1 MQQSKSVYIVIA
13 VLSFIVLASVQIYL
27 IFNMFKLQNEQ
38 YYIPEKRILKEAYE
52 SAISNDN
59 LFPGAGRIV
68 DRYIEGE
75 NILTLEQYYLHDT
88 AAFETFKQT
97 MLDSTVMELTAHNNL
112 DSLLA
117 HIVQKNGFHDNLQ
130 YALMLESIDV
140 AFESN
145 KYIPLYNYP
154 QVYPLLAKSVQTRRG
169 IRIGGK
175 LENLSSQ
182 NLISAVVVSSLRSHS
197 YRIQFAWYVD
207 TENRTLDIFKKMWPI
222 LLLSIF
228 SICGVVL
235 LFFVT
240 YMNWVRQR
248 KLSDMK
254 SDFIN
259 NITHELHTPLAA
271 IIIANKSLR
280 NDKIADRK
288 ENITALTD
296 VIQRQSDRLQRLI
309 TQVLD
314 LTASSQVTLHKEE
327 HSVHRLMDEI
337 LLDFRLKYT
346 DSAVAL
352 DLHKNATRDI
362 IFLDPFWFTTLLFNV
377 LDNAVK
383 YNTSEEKRIVVTTR
397 NSKKHLEISIEDNG
411 IGISTDTQKYIFD
424 KFYRSTKHLSIQVKG
439 LGLGLYYVKQCIA
452 AHHWDMQIR
461 SQPEKGTTFIML
473 IPLPQ

>member
-1 MQQSKSVYIVIA
+1 
-13 VLSFIVLASVQIYL
+13 
-27 IFNMFKLQNEQ
+27 
-38 YYIPEKRILKEAYE
+38 
-52 SAISNDN
+52 
-59 LFPGAGRIV
+59 
-68 DRYIEGE
+68 
-75 NILTLEQYYLHDT
+75 
-88 AAFETFKQT
+88 
-97 MLDSTVMELTAHNNL
+97 MLDSTVKELIAHNNL
-112 DSLLA
+112 DSVLA
-117 HIVQKNGFHDNLQ
+117 LIIKKNNFQDNLQ
-130 YALMLESIDV
+130 YALVLESIDV

-145 KYIPLYNYP
+145 KYIPLYDRP
-154 QVYPLLAKSVQTRRG
+154 QVYPLLDKKIQTHHG

-175 LENLSSQ
+175 LQAMNTQ
-182 NLISAVVVSSLRSHS
+182 NLISSVVISSLRSHS
-197 YRIQFAWYVD
+197 YRIQFALYID
-207 TENRTLDIFKKMWPI
+207 TENRTLAIFKKMWPI
-222 LLLSIF
+222 LFLSIF

-280 NDKIADRK
+280 NDKINDRK
-288 ENITALTD
+288 ENITSLTD

-327 HSVHRLMDEI
+327 HSVHRLLDEL
-337 LLDFRLKYT
+337 LLDFRLKYV
-346 DSAVAL
+346 DAPIAL

-362 IFLDPFWFTTLLFNV
+362 IFLDPFWFTTLLFNI

-383 YNTSEEKRIVVTTR
+383 YNTNEEKRIIVTTR
-397 NSKKHLEISIEDNG
+397 SNKKQLEISIEDNG
-411 IGISTDTQKYIFD
+411 IGISADAQKYIFD
-424 KFYRSTKHLSIQVKG
+424 KFYRNTKHLTAQVKG

-452 AHHWDMQIR
+452 AHHWEMQIR
-461 SQPEKGTTFIML
+461 SQEEKGTTFLII